1 MIFGY
6 NIVPPEASKREP
18 NDIKIEPKAFIKK
31 RMNKISPIPNKMQNY
46 KKKSIL
52 QNEG

>member
-1 MIFGY
+1 MPAG
-6 NIVPPEASKREP
+6 VAKREP
-18 NDIKIEPKAFIKK
+18 TDIKIEPETFIKK

-52 QNEG
+52 QNRG